1 MINSIEQYP
10 IKGQPLLGKDEEVFS
25 PFVKGD

>member
-10 IKGQPLLGKDEEVFS
+10 IKEKSLLGKDGESSS

>member
-10 IKGQPLLGKDEEVFS
+10 IKEESLLGKNVELYS
-25 PFVKGD
+25 SFVKED

>member
-10 IKGQPLLGKDEEVFS
+10 IKEKTLLGKDEEVFS